1 MSKTVSFSTTILES
15 LGMSGHHFIEVPI
28 EIANE
33 FTEKSKVRV
42 ICNINDVFEF
52 QCALMPQKGYFYI
65 GMGKSIMKKAGVAK
79 GEKIQVILQKDESE
93 YGLLMPEVLQEI
105 LEQDEEANKA
115 FHALT
120 SGRQRSIIHL
130 VSKAK
135 RLDTQIKRAVIIT
148 ENIKLGVTDVKDFLK
163 R

>member
-1 MSKTVSFSTTILES
+1 MSKTVSFTTIILES
-15 LGMSGHHFIEVPI
+15 TGMSGHHFIQVPN
-28 EIANE
+28 EIAHE

-52 QCALMPQKGYFYI
+52 QCALMPQKEHFHI
-65 GMGKSIMKKAGVAK
+65 GMGKNIMKKVGIEK
-79 GEKIQVILQKDESE
+79 GEEVQITLQKDESE

-120 SGRQRSIIHL
+120 PGRQRSIIHM
-130 VSKAK
+130 VSKPK

-148 ENIKLGVTDVKDFLK
+148 ENIKLGVTDVKEFLK
-163 R
+163 K